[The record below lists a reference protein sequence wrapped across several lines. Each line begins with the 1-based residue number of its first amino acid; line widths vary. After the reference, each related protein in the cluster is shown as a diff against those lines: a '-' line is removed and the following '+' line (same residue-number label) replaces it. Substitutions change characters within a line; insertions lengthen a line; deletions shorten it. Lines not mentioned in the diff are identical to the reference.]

1 MAGSVWNRNSWHW
14 EEKNYNKWGETYI
27 KNKLSDLKI
36 EKEDLS
42 VYFDRVEISGNA
54 SVSIRKGKQINSFEY
69 VIKFDWAFSKTG
81 QEKEYAGGTAEILD
95 FSNCSVEDNDYAINI
110 ELIGDKEESKRAYD
124 ILRKDGKEKI
134 KIALKDFPADLLK
147 HDSNESSKEQKIL
160 AEEEEKLQNVHQNLP
175 QGANANSANSA
186 NTANTA
192 NTANAASTANT
203 ANTAN
208 AASTANSANH
218 VKENKE
224 EEKKEGSVWNVNN
237 YHWEEKCLTRWAK
250 EELKNMLDISTVQL
264 SNNISLQLFSSEVDG
279 EACSSLRKKKKL
291 IIYDLKINCEWK
303 AFKKNK
309 NGQVEMEIT
318 GHVIVDD
325 VISDFSCDDQSKYKF
340 QFVFDSALPE
350 GAAMNEVIKTEGPA
364 QIEKIIEVFI
374 SKMMEK

>member
-14 EEKNYNKWGETYI
+14 EEKNYNKWGESYI

-36 EKEDLS
+36 EKEDFS
-42 VYFDRVEISGNA
+42 VYIDRVDISGNA

-69 VIKFDWAFSKTG
+69 VIKFDWVFCKTG
-81 QEKEYAGGTAEILD
+81 QNDEYPGGTAEILD

-134 KIALKDFPADLLK
+134 KNALKNFPQDLLK

-160 AEEEEKLQNVHQNLP
+160 AEEEEKLQKANVQNVHQNQP
-175 QGANANSANSA
+175 QGTAANNANI
-186 NTANTA
+186 
-192 NTANAASTANT
+192 
-203 ANTAN
+203 
-208 AASTANSANH
+208 ANSANH

-224 EEKKEGSVWNVNN
+224 EEKKEGSIWNINN
-237 YHWEEKCLTRWAK
+237 YHWEEKCLTKWAQ
-250 EELKNMLDISTVQL
+250 EELKNMLDSSTVQL
-264 SNNISLQLFSSEVDG
+264 SNNIFLQLFSSEVDG
-279 EACSSLRKKKKL
+279 EASSSLRKKKKI

-309 NGQVEMEIT
+309 NGQIEMEIT
-318 GHVIVDD
+318 GHVIVNDI
-325 VISDFSCDDQSKYKF
+325 ISDFSSHDESKYTY
-340 QFVFDSALPE
+340 QFVFDSTHPE
-350 GAAMNEVIKTEGPA
+350 GAAMNEIIKTEGPA
-364 QIEKIIEVFI
+364 QIEKIIEAFI